1 MWRRKTIAG
10 LSLFLIWACPFA
22 QAEEDPNGGW
32 TLERIRVIEDL
43 DVPECVAVDS
53 ATGNVF
59 ISSIVAPEKKYWAD
73 DGKGFISMAA
83 PGGKM
88 KKLRWLDSAPEAV
101 IHSPKGMCILGGTL
115 YFTDNDKLKRCS
127 IAKAGAIEKV
137 NLPKTKKL
145 NDLATDGTSVWVSDT
160 VLGKVYK
167 VSPDGGVK
175 EIPAPAGANGVTCHK
190 GRVFAVS
197 VTVVDLYELD
207 PAGKKPPQPFGL
219 ASHFSRLDG
228 IEVLDD
234 GTFIVSDLPA
244 KKVFSVSPDRK
255 TVRTLAELDSPA
267 DIGLDRK
274 RNLLYVP
281 QFFKNQAVVFKL
293 VNK

>member
-1 MWRRKTIAG
+1 MI
-10 LSLFLIWACPFA
+10 
-22 QAEEDPNGGW
+22 QD
-32 TLERIRVIEDL
+32 
-43 DVPECVAVDS
+43 
-53 ATGNVF
+53 
-59 ISSIVAPEKKYWAD
+59 Y
-73 DGKGFISMAA
+73 
-83 PGGKM
+83 
-88 KKLRWLDSAPEAV
+88 
-101 IHSPKGMCILGGTL
+101 
-115 YFTDNDKLKRCS
+115 
-127 IAKAGAIEKV
+127 
-137 NLPKTKKL
+137 
-145 NDLATDGTSVWVSDT
+145 
-160 VLGKVYK
+160 
-167 VSPDGGVK
+167 
-175 EIPAPAGANGVTCHK
+175 
-190 GRVFAVS
+190 
-197 VTVVDLYELD
+197 